1 MEGGPGR
8 PVKTATT
15 RGPNRGPFLIP
26 ISTYPRQ
33 SDAAFWDLVGEHRPV
48 PVRPKEETFALELRV
63 RLAEARTL
71 RKKLEELLRNQGASP
86 KRWRHAVLRTMRH
99 CIPCRQIY
107 PVEEVHDDRC
117 PGCGNGLNEHRT
129 HEFACPTGVTP
140 RLVYAENASK
150 NAPENAP
157 ENAPDRVA
165 PERALQPALA
175 GI

>member
-33 SDAAFWDLVGEHRPV
+33 SDAAFWDLVGERRPV
-48 PVRPKEETFALELRV
+48 PVRPKEETFALEIRV

-86 KRWRHAVLRTMRH
+86 KRWRDAVLRTMRH
-99 CIPCRQIY
+99 CIFCRQIY

-129 HEFACPTGVTP
+129 VEFACPPGVTP

-150 NAPENAP
+150 NAL

-165 PERALQPALA
+165 PERVLQPALA

>member
-33 SDAAFWDLVGEHRPV
+33 SDEAFWDLVGERQPV
-48 PVRPKEETFALELRV
+48 PVRTKEETFALDLRV
-63 RLAEARTL
+63 RLAEAKAL
-71 RKKLEELLRNQGASP
+71 RKKLEELLTRQASSP
-86 KRWRHAVLRTMRH
+86 KRWRSAVLRTMRH

-107 PVEEVHDDRC
+107 PVEDVHDDRC

-129 HEFACPTGVTP
+129 HEFACLPGVTP
-140 RLVYAENASK
+140 RLVPK
-150 NAPENAP
+150 GL
-157 ENAPDRVA
+157 A
-165 PERALQPALA
+165 PERTGGFQPVLA
-175 GI
+175 GISAD